1 MNRLKLFAVA
11 FTLTLSA
18 FTVACDVTCETC
30 DLQPGTV
37 IRFVDADSV
46 VHDFT
51 AGQDGCIRFEAEDCR
66 KYEAIEIK
74 KPALEE
80 SSV

>member
-1 MNRLKLFAVA
+1 MSNLKLFAVA

-37 IRFVDADSV
+37 VRFVDADGEA
-46 VHDFT
+46 HDFT
-51 AGQDGCIRFEAEDCR
+51 SGQDGCIRFEAEDCR
-66 KYEAIEIK
+66 EWQAIEIR

-80 SSV
+80 SQV